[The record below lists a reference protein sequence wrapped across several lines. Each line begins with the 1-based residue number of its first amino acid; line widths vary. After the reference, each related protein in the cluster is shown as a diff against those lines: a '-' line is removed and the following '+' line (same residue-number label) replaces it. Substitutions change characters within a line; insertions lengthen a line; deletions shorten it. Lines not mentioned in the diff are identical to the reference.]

1 MRKCPGCGR
10 TVSDFAVVCPNCG
23 YNMQNTTA
31 TTSYGKNK
39 NISIEVDVRHHIMTL
54 ARVEN
59 TKAIQII
66 LKRHTITISRVGKIF
81 LPIISI
87 ALIISIFLLASAQ
100 DILNRGN
107 LGVGGY
113 ILNNH
118 FREYI
123 ARTFDYGPI
132 IQIRMIS
139 IIATVIFLIVA
150 IILVA
155 TQIHIGIRS
164 FNQKS

>member
-1 MRKCPGCGR
+1 
-10 TVSDFAVVCPNCG
+10 
-23 YNMQNTTA
+23 MQNKTA

-39 NISIEVDVRHHIMTL
+39 NISIEVDVHHIITL

-87 ALIISIFLLASAQ
+87 ALILSIFLLASAQ
-100 DILNRGN
+100 DILSFHRGN
-107 LGVGGY
+107 LGFGGY

-123 ARTFDYGPI
+123 TRTFDYSPI

-139 IIATVIFLIVA
+139 IIATVIFLIVD

-155 TQIHIGIRS
+155 TQIHIGITN